1 MLGLET
7 PYLQLGFG
15 YFKSLV
21 FFFFYKGTF
30 VYAICT
36 MEAKGT
42 ELIPKREMMRF
53 FTRFSMNFWQ
63 QTRTHLC
70 SQRAL
75 RKAGTRENLFTLF
88 VIVYLTLQTYLS
100 EETLRKN
107 HHLRSIEVCNLYSLM
122 MLQEIHARIHMTKQ
136 KLNVK
141 WQALS

>member
-1 MLGLET
+1 MNQVGGRSLLGLET
-7 PYLQLGFG
+7 PYLQLGLG

-36 MEAKGT
+36 MEEKGT

-75 RKAGTRENLFTLF
+75 RKVGTRENLFTLF

-100 EETLRKN
+100 EETLRKKTRISSFTL
-107 HHLRSIEVCNLYSLM
+107 HRSV
-122 MLQEIHARIHMTKQ
+122 
-136 KLNVK
+136 
-141 WQALS
+141 